1 MGVPG
6 FFAWILRKYKKN
18 KIIID
23 NNNDIETDFILFD
36 TNCLL
41 HPTCFKV
48 LAMKQEMLNKS
59 KHVDI
64 KKLENT
70 MMKEC
75 LNYIDSIVSYI
86 KPKVGVYIA
95 IDGVAPVAKIKQQRS
110 RRFKSVSDRQL
121 KENILKKHKK
131 PTEYFWNNSAITPGT
146 DFMIRLH
153 KMIINWIK
161 NKKDGLKYIYSSCY
175 EPAEGEHKLLEFIR
189 KNRKYRY
196 IIYGLDADLIFLSLA
211 SNHNKIYLL
220 REAVHLKNDND
231 KFVFVDIDMLKVAI
245 METMHN
251 YMIKDEDS
259 NIMIELK
266 NDIINDFIFICYFL
280 GNDFLPHMEALDI
293 SKGGIDILLK
303 CYCNMYKE
311 LYLNGKKPYIVLKN
325 KICKKNLLKF
335 IDLLYVDE
343 KEILKLNYNTKRYY
357 PKCDSNDSYVR
368 EMHRIDNVMFK
379 VNDPIMVGKDN
390 YNDYRKRYY
399 MYHMNVEEKDL
410 EKTVE
415 DICMKYLQGLEW
427 VTIYYFKGCP
437 DWHWYYPYDYPPFLN
452 DIKKYIKKYKLTKF
466 NLNSPLKPYQQLLC
480 VLPIQSKYLVPYKYR
495 YYMHPKSKL
504 GHLYP
509 YRFKQDFIGKTKYWK
524 GIPILPKLDIESV
537 LNI

>member
-6 FFAWILRKYKKN
+6 FFAWILRKYKK
-18 KIIID
+18 KPIILK
-23 NNNDIETDFILFD
+23 ERKSTDFLLFD

-48 LAMKQEMLNKS
+48 LAEKQEMLNKS
-59 KHVDI
+59 KYVDI
-64 KKLENT
+64 RKLENT
-70 MMKEC
+70 MMDEC
-75 LNYIDSIVSYI
+75 LNYLDSIVSYI

-121 KENILKKHKK
+121 KENMLRKHKK
-131 PTEYFWNNSAITPGT
+131 PTDYFWNNSAITPGT

-153 KMIINWIK
+153 HKILSWIK

-189 KNRKYRY
+189 KNRKYQY
-196 IIYGLDADLIFLSLA
+196 MVYGLDADLIFLSLA
-211 SNHNKIYLL
+211 VNHNNIYLL
-220 REAVHLKNDND
+220 REAVHLRNNED
-231 KFVFVDIDMLKVAI
+231 KFVLVDIDMLKVAI
-245 METMHN
+245 METM
-251 YMIKDEDS
+251 YSYIVDEDNNIELNS
-259 NIMIELK
+259 NII
-266 NDIINDFIFICYFL
+266 NSNIINDFIFICYFL

-293 SKGGIDILLK
+293 SKGAIDILLE
-303 CYCNMYKE
+303 CYCDMYKE
-311 LYLNGKKPYIVLKN
+311 LYLNGKNPYIVIKN

-335 IDLLYVDE
+335 IDLLYI
-343 KEILKLNYNTKRYY
+343 KEIEILELNYNTKRYY
-357 PKCDSNDSYVR
+357 MKCDSNDNYVR

-379 VNDPIMVGKDN
+379 VNDPIMVGMDD
-390 YNDYRKRYY
+390 YNEYRKRYY
-399 MYHMNVEEKDL
+399 MHHMKVDEKEL

-437 DWHWYYPYDYPPFLN
+437 DWRWYYPYDYPPFLN

-466 NLNSPLKPYQQLLC
+466 KLNSPLKPYQQLLC
-480 VLPIQSKYLVPYKYR
+480 VLPIQSRYLVPKKYQH
-495 YYMHPKSKL
+495 YMHPKSII
-504 GHLYP
+504 GHMYP
-509 YRFKQDFIGKTKYWK
+509 YRFNQDFIGKTKYWK
-524 GIPILPKLDIESV
+524 GIPILPPLDIDSIV
-537 LNI
+537 NI

>member
-64 KKLENT
+64 KKLENN

-75 LNYIDSIVSYI
+75 LNYLDSIVSYI

-189 KNRKYRY
+189 K
-196 IIYGLDADLIFLSLA
+196 
-211 SNHNKIYLL
+211 
-220 REAVHLKNDND
+220 
-231 KFVFVDIDMLKVAI
+231 
-245 METMHN
+245 
-251 YMIKDEDS
+251 
-259 NIMIELK
+259 IE
-266 NDIINDFIFICYFL
+266 N
-280 GNDFLPHMEALDI
+280 
-293 SKGGIDILLK
+293 IDIL
-303 CYCNMYKE
+303 YT
-311 LYLNGKKPYIVLKN
+311 
-325 KICKKNLLKF
+325 
-335 IDLLYVDE
+335 D
-343 KEILKLNYNTKRYY
+343 
-357 PKCDSNDSYVR
+357 
-368 EMHRIDNVMFK
+368 
-379 VNDPIMVGKDN
+379 
-390 YNDYRKRYY
+390 
-399 MYHMNVEEKDL
+399 
-410 EKTVE
+410 
-415 DICMKYLQGLEW
+415 
-427 VTIYYFKGCP
+427 
-437 DWHWYYPYDYPPFLN
+437 
-452 DIKKYIKKYKLTKF
+452 
-466 NLNSPLKPYQQLLC
+466 
-480 VLPIQSKYLVPYKYR
+480 
-495 YYMHPKSKL
+495 
-504 GHLYP
+504 
-509 YRFKQDFIGKTKYWK
+509 
-524 GIPILPKLDIESV
+524 
-537 LNI
+537 